1 MLSARLLARRWAT
14 AAATIHSSDREGQ
27 EQRSGQW
34 MLDQKSGVLGV
45 SFYLVLKCMTFHQFS
60 LGSVI

>member
-1 MLSARLLARRWAT
+1 
-14 AAATIHSSDREGQ
+14 
-27 EQRSGQW
+27 

-60 LGSVI
+60 LASVI